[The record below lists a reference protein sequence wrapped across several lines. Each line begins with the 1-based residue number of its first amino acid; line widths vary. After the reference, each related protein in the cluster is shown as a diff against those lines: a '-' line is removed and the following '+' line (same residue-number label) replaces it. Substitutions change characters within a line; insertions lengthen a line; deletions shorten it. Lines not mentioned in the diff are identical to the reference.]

1 MENTDGGINVMKR
14 IIALVIT
21 LSIFILCMIG
31 CTLQKYYPQKKMIG
45 MTSIEMVEKYGRFDI
60 ASGPPDEDGLYRRRA
75 AGYVV
80 IEENKS
86 LLGRLFR
93 IDHGWYLLFT
103 FDENG
108 VAASYRYGK
117 GGWGG

>member
-1 MENTDGGINVMKR
+1 MKR

-21 LSIFILCMIG
+21 LSIFMLCMTG
-31 CTLQKYYPQKKMIG
+31 CTSLKYPKKKMIG

-60 ASGPPDEDGLYRRRA
+60 SGGPPDEDGLYRHRA

-86 LLGRLFR
+86 LLGYLFR
-93 IDHGWYLLFT
+93 IDQGWYLLFT

-108 VAASYRYGK
+108 VATSYRYGK